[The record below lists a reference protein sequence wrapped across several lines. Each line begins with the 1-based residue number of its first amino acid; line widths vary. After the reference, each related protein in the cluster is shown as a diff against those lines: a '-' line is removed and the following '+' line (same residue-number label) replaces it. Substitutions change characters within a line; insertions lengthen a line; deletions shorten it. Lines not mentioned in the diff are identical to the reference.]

1 MSTHPPARGPRPMT
15 FLSLFAGVGG
25 FDLALTRLGMRCVGQ
40 VEADPAAQ
48 RVLARH
54 FPEADRHD
62 DIHTTLAWWHATTPR
77 PRVDLVCAGWP
88 CQDLSQA
95 GRRAGLGGPRS
106 GLFFAL
112 AGVVDALH
120 PGWLLLENV
129 PGLLTCNQ
137 GADFQA
143 VLDTLVELGYGVAW
157 RVLDARYFGVA
168 QRRRRVWLVGRR
180 GTPCPFEILFE
191 PQGGQGDPAP
201 RGPSGPPVA
210 ATLTAGTGT
219 AGRTRPAGRHREDDH
234 NLVVAATLTAN
245 YGDGSPRGDASP
257 NLLLTPA
264 SASQQ
269 VAATL
274 LAGGGGQRTTD
285 LNTPLVAIH
294 EHGGAHQGGGRVWS
308 LSENQRGE
316 LLCATVA
323 ANLMVGGG
331 KPGQGYPAVVI
342 APEAAVALPAAEP
355 TTAATGDAA
364 MRLPPAHSSGDSSD
378 EVVVSGTL
386 TARVGKGPSST
397 GDDGALLVQPTA
409 DSRLL
414 PLTAMPGLAPAPP
427 PTSAHDPL
435 QPARPRPGE
444 RRADVVVTVRRL
456 TPTEC
461 ERLQGFPDDWTAIDG
476 AGQRLSD
483 TVRYRFMG
491 NAATVPVVAWIA
503 ARLQAA
509 HHATSTRQPSPP
521 HRPLSPSQ
529 EDSRD

>member
-1 MSTHPPARGPRPMT
+1 MT

-40 VEADPAAQ
+40 VEVDPAAR
-48 RVLARH
+48 RVLARY
-54 FPEADRHD
+54 FPEAARHD
-62 DIHTTLAWWHATTPR
+62 DIHTTIAWWHTTPR
-77 PRVDLVCAGWP
+77 PRVDLICAGWP

-95 GRRAGLGGPRS
+95 GRRAGLAGPRS

-112 AGVVDALH
+112 ARVVDALH

-129 PGLLTCNQ
+129 PGLLTCNH

-143 VLDTLVELGYGVAW
+143 VLSTLVELGYGVAW

-168 QRRRRVWLVGRR
+168 QRRRRVWLVGGRA
-180 GTPCPFEILFE
+180 GPCPFEILFD
-191 PQGGQGDPAP
+191 PQSGQGDPAP
-201 RGPSGPPVA
+201 RGSSEPPVA

-234 NLVVAATLTAN
+234 NLVAATLTAN
-245 YGDGSPRGDASP
+245 HGDASPRGDASP
-257 NLLLTPA
+257 NLLLTPV
-264 SASQQ
+264 SAGQQ

-274 LAGGGGQRTTD
+274 LAGVGGQRTTD

-294 EHGGAHQGGGRVWS
+294 DDRGAYGGGGRVWS

-323 ANLMVGGG
+323 ANLAVGGG

-342 APEAAVALPAAEP
+342 APEPAVTPLAAGSASAAG
-355 TTAATGDAA
+355 GDAA
-364 MRLPPAHSSGDSSD
+364 VCPPSAPGRGGGSD
-378 EVVVSGTL
+378 AVAVSGTL

-397 GDDGALLVQPTA
+397 ADDGALVLQPTA
-409 DSRLL
+409 TCRSAT
-414 PLTAMPGLAPAPP
+414 PTGAVAAPALASSQQLTPP
-427 PTSAHDPL
+427 GQSERGSAIL
-435 QPARPRPGE
+435 
-444 RRADVVVTVRRL
+444 TVRRL

-461 ERLQGFPDDWTAIDG
+461 ERLQGFPDNWTAAD
-476 AGQRLSD
+476 ANGQPLSD
-483 TVRYRFMG
+483 TARYRFMG

-509 HHATSTRQPSPP
+509 HHASRALQPARPHPSSPP
-521 HRPLSPSQ
+521 TPSQ
-529 EDSRD
+529 EHCCG